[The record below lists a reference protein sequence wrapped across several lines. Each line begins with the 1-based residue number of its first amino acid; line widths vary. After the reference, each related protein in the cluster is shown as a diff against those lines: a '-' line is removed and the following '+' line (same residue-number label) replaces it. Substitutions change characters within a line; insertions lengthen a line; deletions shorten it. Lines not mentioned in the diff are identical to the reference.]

1 MSENL
6 AGVRNSDRADSA
18 VENGND
24 SGLERG
30 KSKILEYESSYAVE
44 DGAGCKLNEG
54 KAERIHSLTE
64 VVYDKDV
71 DGEQHRAEDEKKI
84 ALSKSKLGAA
94 ETEQEQADNAEAC
107 AYPDLQSR
115 LFAEEYA
122 DYGQRKS
129 CTVP

>member
-44 DGAGCKLNEG
+44 DGAGCKLKT
-54 KAERIHSLTE
+54 KAKR
-64 VVYDKDV
+64 
-71 DGEQHRAEDEKKI
+71 R
-84 ALSKSKLGAA
+84 
-94 ETEQEQADNAEAC
+94 
-107 AYPDLQSR
+107 
-115 LFAEEYA
+115 EYIL
-122 DYGQRKS
+122 
-129 CTVP
+129 